1 MLIIDERSNKT
12 AALDCGRGIELRP
25 EVERVALE
33 VRPAS
38 LLRHAERVLISVR
51 FFMKDGGNQYFV
63 FRRKVVIRDLIEG
76 CFFDL
81 ASFQHDALNA
91 FIEAIN
97 RALNTNSLLI
107 VERNKDGLRLKLI
120 LNGQSHCCRLASE
133 SAGRYFSF

>member
-38 LLRHAERVLISVR
+38 LL
-51 FFMKDGGNQYFV
+51 
-63 FRRKVVIRDLIEG
+63 
-76 CFFDL
+76 
-81 ASFQHDALNA
+81 
-91 FIEAIN
+91 
-97 RALNTNSLLI
+97 
-107 VERNKDGLRLKLI
+107 
-120 LNGQSHCCRLASE
+120 GQGRYCHLVSE